1 MIAALATLTFLAG
14 LWLCVVVAAKMIEE
28 SGGKMLAALRGQS
41 LLATAPVVAPVRVRI
56 SSRSRLQR
64 PVHAQPRLRAAA

>member
-1 MIAALATLTFLAG
+1 MIAAFATLAFLAS
-14 LWLCVVVAAKMIEE
+14 LWLCVVVAATMIEE

-41 LLATAPVVAPVRVRI
+41 LLATVPVSAPARVRV